1 MSLTREQVEHIAEHT
16 KQALEHLSDLES
28 IDEWV
33 THDADQRQQLAT
45 VARERDAYYISM
57 NEAHAEAMRDK
68 EALATARLDV
78 WQEAIFF
85 VDHRSNDEDLIQALR
100 EQAQKEA

>member
-1 MSLTREQVEHIAEHT
+1 
-16 KQALEHLSDLES
+16 
-28 IDEWV
+28 
-33 THDADQRQQLAT
+33 
-45 VARERDAYYISM
+45 M